1 MNIETICP
9 VNTNPY
15 IRCYRVH
22 AYMLNI
28 VGLSNKSFDKYVFTN
43 YLCLHNGKENI
54 RREYLDFH
62 LDNNFLNIKD
72 LYRYNDWFDIFQI
85 SRFGSFDKT
94 SCSNLKEIIIDFL
107 KKDYYILHN
116 INEAYLP
123 HSATYGGSDL
133 NNIVLTHGYDK
144 ENDTFM
150 LLDYDKTG
158 RFGSS
163 IVKSQDYLNSI
174 SMVTVTNRLN
184 FIKSKPNLDF
194 SFDQNKA
201 LKLLKCHIESQNAYL
216 DHEDLKNNIFGYE
229 AIERTL
235 NCALKNGINMIRM
248 RVIKEHKEI
257 ILKYLMSVFDYNYI
271 DNKNFII
278 EYKLIVNQMNNI
290 FMRFIKNNMLGINQD
305 IELIDSIRSLNYK
318 ELDILSRYLKY
329 CGI

>member
-1 MNIETICP
+1 
-9 VNTNPY
+9 
-15 IRCYRVH
+15 
-22 AYMLNI
+22 MLNI

-85 SRFGSFDKT
+85 SRFGSFDNT

-107 KKDYYILHN
+107 KKGYYILHN

-123 HSATYGGSDL
+123 HSATYGGSDF

-144 ENDTFM
+144 DNDTFM
-150 LLDYDKTG
+150 LLDYDNTG

-174 SMVTVTNRLN
+174 SRVTVTNRLN
-184 FIKSKPNLDF
+184 FIKSKTDLDF

-235 NCALKNGINMIRM
+235 NCALKNGISMIRM

-290 FMRFIKNNMLGINQD
+290 FMRFIKNNILGINQN

-318 ELDILSRYLKY
+318 EADLLDRYLKY